1 MSPRPPKVQLLG
13 LLPAILKPCGPA
25 CAQPFTNVS
34 VEALIDEERRETPD
48 LLREN
53 SERAHELAERLV
65 GEFGSRLRIE
75 VVGLE
80 SPRGIWLGLRHRVGR
95 GFAVIVDGRDVFVSR
110 EPEGPPEE
118 EREGPD
124 PKCPGERKQ
133 TEGDEQLGSLE

>member
-53 SERAHELAERLV
+53 SERAHELAERLL
-65 GEFGSRLRIE
+65 GDFGSRLRVE
-75 VVGLE
+75 GLCLE
-80 SPRGIWLGLRHRVGR
+80 APLRRWLGLPHPAGGR
-95 GFAVIVDGRDVFVSR
+95 FRGLLRRAHVFRNPAYYS
-110 EPEGPPEE
+110 
-118 EREGPD
+118 
-124 PKCPGERKQ
+124 
-133 TEGDEQLGSLE
+133 

>member
-34 VEALIDEERRETPD
+34 VEALIDEERREPQDFTDQGNDRRKGRHWAEDREGQNDGQAEVLERREGREGD
-48 LLREN
+48 L
-53 SERAHELAERLV
+53 
-65 GEFGSRLRIE
+65 
-75 VVGLE
+75 
-80 SPRGIWLGLRHRVGR
+80 
-95 GFAVIVDGRDVFVSR
+95 FVSR

>member
-65 GEFGSRLRIE
+65 GEVGSSLRIE

-80 SPRGIWLGLRHRVGR
+80 SPRVMCIGLPH
-95 GFAVIVDGRDVFVSR
+95 
-110 EPEGPPEE
+110 
-118 EREGPD
+118 REGHGFD
-124 PKCPGERKQ
+124 V
-133 TEGDEQLGSLE
+133 L

>member
-25 CAQPFTNVS
+25 CARPFTNVC

-95 GFAVIVDGRDVFVSR
+95 GFAVIVDARDVFRNPDDYAPVR
-110 EPEGPPEE
+110 KAVDAALAARGAAEG
-118 EREGPD
+118 
-124 PKCPGERKQ
+124 
-133 TEGDEQLGSLE
+133 

>member
-75 VVGLE
+75 
-80 SPRGIWLGLRHRVGR
+80 LGR
-95 GFAVIVDGRDVFVSR
+95 
-110 EPEGPPEE
+110 
-118 EREGPD
+118 
-124 PKCPGERKQ
+124 
-133 TEGDEQLGSLE
+133 